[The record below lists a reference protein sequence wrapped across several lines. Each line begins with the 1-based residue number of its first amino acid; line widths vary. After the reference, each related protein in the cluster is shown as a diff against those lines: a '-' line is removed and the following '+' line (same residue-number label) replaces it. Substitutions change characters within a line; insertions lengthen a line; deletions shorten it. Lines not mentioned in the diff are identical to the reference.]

1 MHALVR
7 TMFSRL
13 HSLNPEEEEAR
24 LWTVDEDSPDRE
36 IKMSVQTAVDIEED
50 LQKAPPVPNS
60 DLEAALDMKSL
71 PTPCVDHLQYIQDQ
85 FTAQYIT
92 NIDLHRQFTINCWAS
107 SCQCQCLGSQW
118 STTHW
123 FDRLIAL
130 GILNAALEE
139 FSTCVMEFPSLK
151 VLILDPGPKFLFQLA
166 RSDNTAI
173 LYSSLRAIATVFD
186 TMRKHLKALS
196 HYATSSRICES
207 LLVLFS
213 LGFRVHIL
221 IPPNSLPSRFSHCF
235 SSTIC

>member
-1 MHALVR
+1 MLIARNVYGINLLLNILLTLTYTDDLPSIVELLRVLVNVLDPNDQQH
-7 TMFSRL
+7 T
-13 HSLNPEEEEAR
+13 
-24 LWTVDEDSPDRE
+24 DS
-36 IKMSVQTAVDIEED
+36 T
-50 LQKAPPVPNS
+50 
-60 DLEAALDMKSL
+60 
-71 PTPCVDHLQYIQDQ
+71 
-85 FTAQYIT
+85 
-92 NIDLHRQFTINCWAS
+92 
-107 SCQCQCLGSQW
+107 
-118 STTHW
+118 
-123 FDRLIAL
+123 RLIAL

-139 FSTCVMEFPSLK
+139 SGPCVMEFPSLEA
-151 VLILDPGPKFLFQLA
+151 LIFDPGCKFLFQLA